1 MPFTGGG
8 TRIMGKAG
16 LTKGQEINVDRCE
29 FVVTD
34 PGRPDPASA
43 LTHIMLQRITLA
55 GFRPIS

>member
-1 MPFTGGG
+1 
-8 TRIMGKAG
+8 MGKAG